1 MGTKKIESN
10 MFIVQNLITSVEI
23 ISNMTFETFLSKDSM
38 RDNILPI
45 QPTLR
50 VNFSQGVQTLSN
62 KTYEIRVYQYANISQ
77 LIENANQQNIS
88 GSIDST
94 INTQISSDASLSQS
108 SAAAL
113 SSMWKAVS
121 NGGKIIRNTQR
132 AALNLQQTFSLPS
145 ENLQY
150 DHVSQK
156 YYVICLFSDLSISFN
171 SYGKYQLIAVIDGI
185 ESALSDPFT
194 ISPRKSTMNSVNF
207 LYFIVFQLS

>member
-1 MGTKKIESN
+1 

-23 ISNMTFETFLSKDSM
+23 ISNMNFETFLNIDSLQ
-38 RDNILPI
+38 NSILPI

-50 VNFSQGVQTLSN
+50 VNFSQGVQTLNN
-62 KTYEIRVYQYANISQ
+62 KTYEIRVYQYVNISQ

-94 INTQISSDASLSQS
+94 INTYMSSDISLTQS
-108 SAAAL
+108 SAFAF

-121 NGGKIIRNTQR
+121 NGGKIVRNTQR
-132 AALNLQQTFSLPS
+132 AALNLQQTFSFPS

-150 DHVSQK
+150 DNVSQK
-156 YYVICLFSDLSISFN
+156 YYMICLFSDLSISFN
-171 SYGKYQLIAVIDGI
+171 SYGKYQLVAIIDGI

-194 ISPRKSTMNSVNF
+194 ISPRKSILNSVSLLNLF
-207 LYFIVFQLS
+207 YFN